1 MDISLNV
8 NNGNFGAWK
17 LEDLQTS
24 KPQDLSTSKPLD
36 LQTSRPP
43 DLQTSRPPDLKT
55 SRPPDLDPLQGSEP
69 TADIPEA
76 ALSRDDDLGKLVNS
90 VFNLPPPPMPS
101 FAS

>member
-24 KPQDLSTSKPLD
+24 KPQDLSTSRPPN
-36 LQTSRPP
+36 LQTS
-43 DLQTSRPPDLKT
+43 Q
-55 SRPPDLDPLQGSEP
+55 PPDLDPLQGSEP